1 MDGHLSVEESI
12 AEIPLEDIAI
22 FLYQFPMTMLF
33 VVGPCSCVLVAV
45 APREGALS
53 RLVAMV
59 EMAVVHVTV
68 MEFEQSRAGAFA
80 TDVVAVI
87 LITILED
94 VSSTPILQV
103 MAP

>member
-1 MDGHLSVEESI
+1 MNGHLSVEQSI
-12 AEIPLEDIAI
+12 TEFPLEDIAV
-22 FLYQFPMTMLF
+22 FLYQFPMTMLLI
-33 VVGPCSCVLVAV
+33 VGPRPCVLVAV
-45 APREGALS
+45 APGKGALS
-53 RLVAMV
+53 RLVTMV
-59 EMAVVHVTV
+59 EMAVVHVPV
-68 MEFEQSRAGAFA
+68 MELEQSRARAFA